1 MKWMI
6 IFAGQSL
13 AFVSMF
19 YRLVLVSRL
28 DNIISL
34 AKFQYTFFDAS
45 GHNTPVPSV
54 PITPFPTLFTAP
66 AYRPA
71 PHTIELTVSNF
82 FYQHPETHAH
92 TPLEVWLGGLG
103 PLRQRIF
110 QATPPGPLTSV
121 SPYAIPS
128 GGPISGDAINIAEAG
143 PSGNSH
149 HSGDTPQTI
158 VAPPRFVPSGPLHT
172 IIIVDLPPMNEIV
185 KSLQDGVISL
195 AAGAAEAARM
205 MAPASTTRSPSLDR
219 DRRSEARNG
228 VTPDHR
234 SDGGPSSGPS
244 VATEGSSSHAHHPSL
259 SGLEDVQ
266 GPEHGG
272 PLPGQSLPLLFI
284 RGSDGM
290 GYHSGRSIA
299 CDHTFHDIGSIRSP
313 TDGRSPVEGGWL
325 GPAPNADGSMQ
336 GWSLRV
342 I

>member
-1 MKWMI
+1 
-6 IFAGQSL
+6 
-13 AFVSMF
+13 
-19 YRLVLVSRL
+19 
-28 DNIISL
+28 
-34 AKFQYTFFDAS
+34 
-45 GHNTPVPSV
+45 VPSV

-128 GGPISGDAINIAEAG
+128 GGPISGEAINIAEAG
-143 PSGNSH
+143 PSGNQ
-149 HSGDTPQTI
+149 HSADTPQTI

-172 IIIVDLPPMNEIV
+172 IIIVDLPPLSEIV
-185 KSLQDGVISL
+185 KSLHDGVMSL

-205 MAPASTTRSPSLDR
+205 MAPSATTRSPPLER
-219 DRRSEARNG
+219 DRRTEDGQNG
-228 VTPDHR
+228 VTSEHR
-234 SDGGPSSGPS
+234 SDADSSSGQPTS
-244 VATEGSSSHAHHPSL
+244 LINENSSSHAHASM
-259 SGLEDVQ
+259 LENVQ
-266 GPEHGG
+266 GPEHNG

-299 CDHTFHDIGSIRSP
+299 CDHTFPDLGSVRSP
-313 TDGRSPVEGGWL
+313 TDGRSPVEGGWI
-325 GPAPNADGSMQ
+325 GATEG

>member
-1 MKWMI
+1 MP
-6 IFAGQSL
+6 
-13 AFVSMF
+13 
-19 YRLVLVSRL
+19 
-28 DNIISL
+28 NI
-34 AKFQYTFFDAS
+34 
-45 GHNTPVPSV
+45 

-82 FYQHPETHAH
+82 FYQHPESNSH

-121 SPYAIPS
+121 SPYAVPS
-128 GGPISGDAINIAEAG
+128 GGPISGEAVSLAEAG
-143 PSGNSH
+143 TSNSH

-172 IIIVDLPPMNEIV
+172 IIIVDLPPMSEIV
-185 KSLQDGVISL
+185 KSLRDSVMSL
-195 AAGAAEAARM
+195 TAGAAEAARM
-205 MAPASTTRSPSLDR
+205 IAPASRSPPLEQVHDG
-219 DRRSEARNG
+219 RRSEDTRNG
-228 VTPDHR
+228 SSSDHR
-234 SDGGPSSGPS
+234 SDAGPSSGQHAS
-244 VATEGSSSHAHHPSL
+244 VNADPRSSSHAAL
-259 SGLEDVQ
+259 TGMEDVQ
-266 GPEHGG
+266 APGSEHGG
-272 PLPGQSLPLLFI
+272 AGAGGGGSLSGQSLPLLFI

-299 CDHTFHDIGSIRSP
+299 CDHTFHPEMGSMRSP
-313 TDGRSPVEGGWL
+313 VDGNGRSPAEGSWL
-325 GPAPNADGSMQ
+325 PSPVQGSEGAMQ